1 MRAAAPLLAIAGVA
15 LVLPFVLS
23 AAWLTTAVFVLIA
36 AIAATGLNVLTGYA
50 GQISLGHAFF
60 LAAGAYG
67 AVALADAGLPSPL
80 WIVAAGII
88 AAAFGALAGPIALRL
103 SGLYLALVTLGLVFL
118 GQHVLFNVDGLSGGP
133 EGRAFPPV
141 KIGALDFAHDTLAV
155 GPLLIEGNGLYYYLA
170 AAVLAAATLYARNVL
185 RTRPGRAMIAVRE
198 RPAAAAVMG
207 VDVARTKVVAF
218 VVSSFLAGVSGA
230 LYASYVGFAQ
240 PGHWD
245 VMLSIQYV
253 AAIVVGGMGS
263 VAGPLLGALVIFALP
278 SLLRELPFLEE
289 TGSGLSASE
298 LATIVYGLLIVAFL
312 VAEPRGLVGIG
323 DRLRRA
329 GSRLHAVPGT
339 AGGVLTTKE
348 ERQ

>member
-1 MRAAAPLLAIAGVA
+1 MRAARLMALTGVA

-23 AAWLTTAVFVLIA
+23 AAWLTTAVFVLVA
-36 AIAATGLNVLTGYA
+36 AIAVTGLNVLTGYA

-67 AVALADAGLPSPL
+67 AVALADAGLPSPF
-80 WIVAAGII
+80 WIPAAGVI
-88 AAAFGALAGPIALRL
+88 AAAFGALAGPLALRL

-118 GQHVLFNVDGLSGGP
+118 GQHVLFNVASLSGGP
-133 EGRAFPPV
+133 EGREFPAV
-141 KIGALDFAHDTLAV
+141 SVGSFDFAQDTLAI
-155 GPLLIEGNGLYYYLA
+155 GPLLVEGNGLYYYLA
-170 AAVLAAATLYARNVL
+170 AALLAATTLYARNL
-185 RTRPGRAMIAVRE
+185 IRTRPGRAMVAVRE

-218 VVSSFLAGVSGA
+218 VVSSFFAGVSGA

-263 VAGPLLGALVIFALP
+263 VAGPLLGAVVIFALP
-278 SLLRELPFLEE
+278 SLLRELPFLGE
-289 TGSGLSASE
+289 TGSGFSASE
-298 LATIVYGLLIVAFL
+298 LATIIYGFLIVAFL

-323 DRLRRA
+323 ERIRRA
-329 GSRLHAVPGT
+329 GTRMRASVPSST
-339 AGGVLTTKE
+339 GGVLTTKE
-348 ERQ
+348 ERR